1 MQTEAATLSVARCG
15 GVTLAIAEE
24 TYRLTRGALHT
35 LLFYGQSVPLVRR
48 RESVH
53 PGGVIVAETVI
64 DGYVSV
70 HLSGRVVIV
79 ETRAGQ
85 FAVPFGSFQ
94 QVARGEVIS
103 APLVPVAQGDAG
115 GVL

>member
-15 GVTLAIAEE
+15 GVTLAITEE
-24 TYRLTRGALHT
+24 TYRLTRDALHT

-53 PGGVIVAETVI
+53 PGGVIVAESVI
-64 DGYVSV
+64 DGSLSV

-85 FAVPFGSFQ
+85 FAVPFGCFRE
-94 QVARGEVIS
+94 VARGEVIS
-103 APLVPVAQGDAG
+103 APLVLVAGDRG